1 MAIWNADQWNFRI
14 SDRRSIL
21 VKSKEKNNH
30 RIYAQDISTKMPFI
44 LELAEDVPA
53 DLIEVGKTYDA
64 RIKVYTA
71 KSAEKVKADF
81 IELFQV
87 LDVDR
92 PMEDFLETTCCYS
105 DFVKFEL
112 VEIED

>member
-1 MAIWNADQWNFRI
+1 LAIWNADRWNFRI

-21 VKSKEKNNH
+21 VRSKEENNQ

-44 LELAEDVPA
+44 LELAENVPA
-53 DLIEVGKTYDA
+53 DLIDVGKTYTA

-87 LDVDR
+87 LDVDY
-92 PMEDFLETTCCYS
+92 PMEDFLEATCCYP
-105 DFVKFEL
+105 DLVKFEL
-112 VEIED
+112 VELED